1 MAAEI
6 LKLPEEAFVARFR
19 QLLGA
24 CPVVRADDYT
34 GASVRRSE
42 AKLCAVRAARA
53 RKDVEGAAALA
64 ASRENT
70 AALERAAKEA
80 RREREAAAASASRRE
95 RVGATNINNSSSSS
109 SSGRG
114 RVALVKSDAAA
125 EAEVAVKA
133 YYKRMRAHLNGSP
146 SFTPQQVEA
155 VVQRFKFLTTTYLSQ
170 LSLEDI
176 DEIGRK
182 SLAE

>member
-1 MAAEI
+1 MWFNGNYRLVVSRGEIDCSLFSLSKRASFSLYYKFIMAAEI

-80 RREREAAAASASRRE
+80 RREREAARALGDRGVRVHAMPRR
-95 RVGATNINNSSSSS
+95 
-109 SSGRG
+109 GRG
-114 RVALVKSDAAA
+114 AGAGGGDGGCDQAAG
-125 EAEVAVKA
+125 
-133 YYKRMRAHLNGSP
+133 RAG
-146 SFTPQQVEA
+146 
-155 VVQRFKFLTTTYLSQ
+155 
-170 LSLEDI
+170 
-176 DEIGRK
+176 GRGQTARG
-182 SLAE
+182 LGV